1 EVDKFRHSLQLL
13 CNYDWVPIPL
23 VYSQV
28 VFLAVYV
35 HFLIC
40 LISQQFIITDNSHTT
55 YLDLIVPMMTVIQF
69 VFFIGWLK
77 VAQALL
83 NPFGDDDDD
92 FECNYLIDKN
102 LTQSFCIADN
112 YDRVPD
118 IRPDLFWRSQK
129 VLPTSGNTL
138 LNGSTVDFKTTKHN
152 RPTQTANPEKTMQKI
167 TWNHYDHFEE
177 QINRSSI
184 QLKQY
189 SKSNTDYYVLPNPNK
204 NNKMKITRL

>member
-1 EVDKFRHSLQLL
+1 
-13 CNYDWVPIPL
+13 
-23 VYSQV
+23 
-28 VFLAVYV
+28 
-35 HFLIC
+35 
-40 LISQQFIITDNSHTT
+40 
-55 YLDLIVPMMTVIQF
+55 
-69 VFFIGWLK
+69 
-77 VAQALL
+77 
-83 NPFGDDDDD
+83 
-92 FECNYLIDKN
+92 
-102 LTQSFCIADN
+102 QSFCIADN

-118 IRPDLFWRSQK
+118 IRPDLFWKSQK

-138 LNGSTVDFKTTKHN
+138 LNGSIVDFKTTKHN